1 MADEHVWNCEDD
13 HTSQGNANGGKTR
26 HEFDEKIIVPQK
38 GKNRFNGFINF
49 SVLYSWGVSWEIS
62 FAVAFVLGF
71 LFSSV
76 LDKFLGK
83 EFDKHEAEKISSA
96 VRDFEDRSKD

>member
-1 MADEHVWNCEDD
+1 M
-13 HTSQGNANGGKTR
+13 
-26 HEFDEKIIVPQK
+26 
-38 GKNRFNGFINF
+38 
-49 SVLYSWGVSWEIS
+49 SWEIS

-83 EFDKHEAEKISSA
+83 EFDKHEAEKISNA